1 MGLSTLSRLL
11 WTPGAGRSI
20 NHPFILSSHSADM
33 TDQHIVHYPNATA
46 GRALSDAVVA
56 RGSALARL
64 LDSLLTLPDA
74 ATAISAACALIA
86 TELADAGIVLACR
99 RTVGAGQGDTVLA
112 DYPAGI
118 GLADVAGAETVSVV
132 VPRSTPGQGKPA
144 EVYLVAWR
152 SCGDRRLNADDE
164 RLLREIAPLLAPF
177 AERLMLGSD
186 GVVPPA
192 LDPETGL
199 WCLPSFIEQ
208 IDRRFDRLDI
218 EGRIGTMFAFGWVR
232 SDGSS
237 APEASSIVVKGS
249 VACLQELLRPV
260 DLLGRIG
267 PTRLAAWCDGVDHLI
282 AAERGD
288 RIVARLD
295 SLLAG
300 SGRHAAIGI
309 ASRWPQSGDDPA
321 TLLMRARQ
329 GLEQARLK
337 AAAQARPAV
346 RIWQP
351 PE

>member
-1 MGLSTLSRLL
+1 
-11 WTPGAGRSI
+11 
-20 NHPFILSSHSADM
+20 M
-33 TDQHIVHYPNATA
+33 TEQDIVHHPNAPAGAEVCNTA
-46 GRALSDAVVA
+46 VA
-56 RGSALARL
+56 RGAGLARL
-64 LDSLLTLPDA
+64 LSSLLTLPDA
-74 ATAISAACALIA
+74 AAAISAACALIA
-86 TELADAGIVLACR
+86 AELADAGIVLACR
-99 RTVGAGQGDTVLA
+99 RAAGAGQGDTVLA
-112 DYPAGI
+112 DYPSGI
-118 GLADVAGAETVSVV
+118 GLTDVANAETITVI
-132 VPRSTPGQGKPA
+132 VPRSTPGQGKSA

-152 SCGDRRLNADDE
+152 SRGDRRLNADDE
-164 RLLREIAPLLAPF
+164 QLLQAIAPLLTPF
-177 AERLMLGSD
+177 VERLMLGSD
-186 GVVPPA
+186 GVVPHA

-237 APEASSIVVKGS
+237 APEASSIVIKGS
-249 VACLQELLRPV
+249 VACLQEMLRPI
-260 DLLGRIG
+260 DLIGRIG

-337 AAAQARPAV
+337 AAAQGRPAV